1 MDKEFP
7 ILKSNGAT
15 IPWESIAPHE
25 EQALRNH
32 GQSLEKLA
40 SRGGLSWCEA
50 LAVLRDSK
58 FIAMPEEEAKEKVW
72 ALLPNE
78 EWIVPV
84 TWEVCGFIKVRAES
98 DEEACRKIHEDRDDY
113 PLPCRSEYVD
123 ASFDISGNIEEAADM
138 SKIYTSDYNSG
149 KWEKDLAL

>member
-25 EQALRNH
+25 AQALKNH
-32 GQSLEKLA
+32 GQSLERLA

-58 FIAMPEEEAKEKVW
+58 FIAMPEEEAKEKVL
-72 ALLPNE
+72 ALLPNQ

-84 TWEVCGFIKVRAES
+84 TWEACGFIKVRAES
-98 DEEACRKIHEDRDDY
+98 AEEACKKVHEDTDDY
-113 PLPCRSEYVD
+113 PLPYQSEYVD
-123 ASFDISGNIEEAADM
+123 ASFDISGSIEEATEM
-138 SKIYTSDYNSG
+138 SKIYTSNYNSG
-149 KWEKDLAL
+149 KWGQDLEL

>member
-7 ILKSNGAT
+7 ILKSNGET
-15 IPWESIAPHE
+15 IPWESIASHE

-58 FIAMPEEEAKEKVW
+58 FIAMPEEEAKEKVL
-72 ALLPNE
+72 ALLPNQ

-84 TWEVCGFIKVRAES
+84 TWEMCGFIKVCAES
-98 DEEACRKIHEDRDDY
+98 AEEACRKVHEDVDDY
-113 PLPCRSEYVD
+113 PLPCQSEYVD
-123 ASFDISGNIEEAADM
+123 ASFDISGDIEEAADM

-149 KWEKDLAL
+149 KWKQNLE

>member
-7 ILKSNGAT
+7 ILKSNGET
-15 IPWESIAPHE
+15 IPWESIASHKA
-25 EQALRNH
+25 QALINH

-58 FIAMPEEEAKEKVW
+58 FIAMSEEEAKEKVL
-72 ALLPNE
+72 ALLPNQ

-84 TWEVCGFIKVRAES
+84 TWEACGFIKVRAES
-98 DEEACRKIHEDRDDY
+98 AEEACKKVHEDADDY
-113 PLPCRSEYVD
+113 PLPYQSEYVD
-123 ASFDISGNIEEAADM
+123 ASFDISGSIEEATEM
-138 SKIYTSDYNSG
+138 SKIYTSNYNSG
-149 KWEKDLAL
+149 KWGQDLEL

>member
-7 ILKSNGAT
+7 ILKSNGET
-15 IPWESIAPHE
+15 IPWDSIAPHE

-58 FIAMPEEEAKEKVW
+58 FIAIPEEEAKEKVL
-72 ALLPNE
+72 ALLPNQ

-84 TWEVCGFIKVRAES
+84 VWEACGFIKVRAES
-98 DEEACRKIHEDRDDY
+98 AEEACRKVHEDADDY
-113 PLPCRSEYVD
+113 SLPRQSEYVD
-123 ASFDISGNIEEAADM
+123 ASFDIPGSIEETTVM
-138 SKIYTSDYNSG
+138 SEMYTSDYNAG
-149 KWEKDLAL
+149 RWGQDLEW

>member
-7 ILKSNGAT
+7 ILKSNGET
-15 IPWESIAPHE
+15 IPWESIASHKA
-25 EQALRNH
+25 QALINH

-58 FIAMPEEEAKEKVW
+58 FITMPEEEAKEKVLV
-72 ALLPNE
+72 LLPNQ

-84 TWEVCGFIKVRAES
+84 TWEACGFIKVRAES
-98 DEEACRKIHEDRDDY
+98 AEEACRKVHEDADDY
-113 PLPCRSEYVD
+113 PLPYQSEYVD
-123 ASFDISGNIEEAADM
+123 ASFDISGSIEEATEM
-138 SKIYTSDYNSG
+138 SKIYTSNYNSG
-149 KWEKDLAL
+149 KWGQDLEL